1 MRIRTVKPDFW
12 THEIMAGLPEFT
24 RLLALALLNYAD
36 DEGYFMA
43 SEKLIQGTLFPFL
56 DDSKKIPRAIQELSR
71 MGYLQLGFFQD
82 GRKAGRI
89 VNFTKH
95 QRVDKPKTSSI
106 KACMIIQDES
116 EKNLGCFN
124 DASQEEWKGME
135 EEVEHGKDLSCPL
148 ADLPECLLIWSKAP
162 AIGKQRSS
170 KKQLAQQWKKIKHK
184 PSIETLADALSA
196 WTESQ
201 KWKDGYCEGIHI
213 WVTNEQWDNL
223 PEKATS
229 SRTLSRDDRH
239 PGELKEETDLSTLPV
254 WDATKDK

>member
-71 MGYLQLGFFQD
+71 MGYLQLGFLPD
-82 GRKAGRI
+82 GRKAGCI

-116 EKNLGCFN
+116 ENNLGCFD

-135 EEVEHGKDLSCPL
+135 EEVEHGKGKDLSCPL
-148 ADLPECLLIWSKAP
+148 ADDEDLLLIWKNAHP
-162 AIGKQRSS
+162 LGRQRSS
-170 KKQLAQQWKKIKHK
+170 KKKLAQAWKKVKSK
-184 PSIETLADALSA
+184 PSSETLDASLRA
-196 WTESQ
+196 WASSQ
-201 KWKDGYCEGIHI
+201 KWIDGFCEGIHI
-213 WVTNEQWDNL
+213 WVDNEQWGNPPEPAEEGYKSRHRNDPQAGQIPENFLL
-223 PEKATS
+223 P
-229 SRTLSRDDRH
+229 
-239 PGELKEETDLSTLPV
+239 
-254 WDATKDK
+254 